1 MPTSRKTT
9 TSRSADFL
17 ARAIE
22 FSGRTQREIAADA
35 GFPRPNVISMMKRG
49 DMPIPLERAPALARA
64 CRVDPAYFLR
74 LILEEHH
81 PEAYAVLVNT
91 LGEPLSRN
99 EWEMVLLYRLAS
111 EDEEIEID
119 ADVAHAVLDALLG
132 FKTGPK
138 AGH

>member
-9 TSRSADFL
+9 TSKTADFL

-22 FSGRTQREIAADA
+22 FSGRTQREIAAEA
-35 GFPRPNVISMMKRG
+35 GFPKPNVISMMKWG
-49 DMPIPLERAPALARA
+49 DMPIPLDRAPALARA

-74 LILEEHH
+74 LVLEEHH

-99 EWEMVLLYRLAS
+99 EWEMVLLFRLAS
-111 EDEEIEID
+111 EDEEIEVD
-119 ADVAHAVLDALLG
+119 ADVAHAVLDALLK
-132 FKTGPK
+132 FRPAPKTE
-138 AGH
+138 H